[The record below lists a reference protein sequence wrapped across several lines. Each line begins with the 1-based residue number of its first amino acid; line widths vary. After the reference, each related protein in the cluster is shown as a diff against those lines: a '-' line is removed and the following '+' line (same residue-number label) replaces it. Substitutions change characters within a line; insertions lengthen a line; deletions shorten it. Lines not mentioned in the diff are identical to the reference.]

1 VAATTSRLTKAEQLA
16 KFSELQESLKGG
28 GLDAKT
34 LDGIK
39 EAGQSAAAPLVLA
52 LCDASRV
59 RAVSDQ
65 RLLELEEQKF
75 QFQKAQREAED
86 KKERM
91 VMVMLM
97 QAAKHITEVASAA
110 AVTGD
115 KVPQRLAWGLYV
127 KHFPELRDMAPDIFG
142 EGATGPP

>member
-16 KFSELQESLKGG
+16 KFSELQETLKGG
-28 GLDAKT
+28 ASDAKT

-52 LCDASRV
+52 LRDAARD

-65 RLLELEEQKF
+65 RLLEFEVQKF

-91 VMVMLM
+91 VMLM
-97 QAAKHITEVASAA
+97 QGAKHLTEVASAA

-127 KHFPELRDMAPDIFG
+127 KQFPELRDMAPDIFG